1 MNIIPSY
8 FLSLWERT
16 EVRARATAGRPYKN
30 PHLALSQR
38 ERVKK

>member
-1 MNIIPSY
+1 MFSSY

-30 PHLALSQR
+30 PHPSIGVD
-38 ERVKK
+38 EGKKS